1 MDSKLQAAESQQHNQ
16 QQQTGKPKLSPVE
29 ELNKIGGFGFIESVV
44 DGIANMNPT
53 RKARK
58 EIFLNDANKTDER
71 KELLQKINL
80 WVELLG
86 SNESAEK
93 MADTCKTKAQS
104 AEQNLKTTFKK
115 LARCGSSARN
125 KLQNGCAVL

>member
-16 QQQTGKPKLSPVE
+16 QHQSGKPKGNPVE

-58 EIFLNDANKTDER
+58 EIFLNDANKAEER

-80 WVELLG
+80 WVEAFRNQRICRKNGRYLQ
-86 SNESAEK
+86 NESAV
-93 MADTCKTKAQS
+93 S
-104 AEQNLKTTFKK
+104 
-115 LARCGSSARN
+115 
-125 KLQNGCAVL
+125 

>member
-1 MDSKLQAAESQQHNQ
+1 MDSKLQAAEGQQHNQ
-16 QQQTGKPKLSPVE
+16 QQQAGRPKGNPLE

-58 EIFLNDANKTDER
+58 EIFLNDGNKTDER

-80 WVELLG
+80 WVELLS

-93 MADTCKTKAQS
+93 MAETCKNKAQN
-104 AEQNLKTTFKK
+104 ADQNLN
-115 LARCGSSARN
+115 LN
-125 KLQNGCAVL
+125 

>member
-16 QQQTGKPKLSPVE
+16 QQQSGKPKGNPVE

-58 EIFLNDANKTDER
+58 EIFLNDANKAEER

-93 MADTCKTKAQS
+93 
-104 AEQNLKTTFKK
+104 NG
-115 LARCGSSARN
+115 RY
-125 KLQNGCAVL
+125 LQNESAIS